1 MVVLLFRT
9 TPYENGAKHR
19 SSHGRTA
26 PVQECT
32 GVLEWN
38 DLRYFLAVYR
48 ARTLAGAA
56 RTLGVE
62 HTTVGRRLATMERAL
77 GATLFVR
84 TPGGLL
90 PTESAGQILPLAEQA
105 ERAVQGIERVAL
117 GEDSRPEGTVR
128 VTTSE
133 TFATFLGRRLGE
145 LHAKHPGVTV
155 EVLVGNANLDLTR
168 GEADIAIRIA
178 PTTQPDL
185 VCRKLAVAGWS
196 AYASQSYVA
205 AHGIPSPITNLSQHN
220 VIAFND
226 SLSKVPG
233 ALWLEAHGRAANVV
247 LRSGSIPAAWNAA
260 LGGLGIA
267 IVPCFLAEREDTI
280 VRLTPEL
287 LGTRDIFLVV
297 HPDLTRVARVR
308 VVMDFL
314 VDRFTRDASVLAGT
328 MPNPA

>member
-1 MVVLLFRT
+1 V
-9 TPYENGAKHR
+9 HD
-19 SSHGRTA
+19 
-26 PVQECT
+26 
-32 GVLEWN
+32 VLEWN

-56 RTLGVE
+56 RALEVE
-62 HTTVGRRLATMERAL
+62 HTTVGRRLAAMERAL

-105 ERAVQGIERVAL
+105 ERAVQGIERVAI
-117 GEDSRPEGTVR
+117 GEDSRAAGLVR

-133 TFATFLGRRLGE
+133 NFATFLGRMLGE

-155 EVLVGNANLDLTR
+155 EVLAGNATLDLTR
-168 GEADIAIRIA
+168 SEADIAIRLA
-178 PTTQPDL
+178 PTPQGEL
-185 VCRKLAVAGWS
+185 VCRKIATAGWS

-205 AHGIPSPITNLSQHN
+205 ERGIPTPITDLTNHN
-220 VIAFND
+220 VIGYND
-226 SLSKVPG
+226 SLSKSPG
-233 ALWLEAHGRAANVV
+233 AQWLEAHGQRASVV

-260 LGGLGIA
+260 VGGLGIA
-267 IVPCFLAEREDTI
+267 VVPCFITEREQGI

-287 LGTRDIFLVV
+287 LASHDVFLVV
-297 HPDLTRVARVR
+297 HPDLTRVARIR

-314 VDRFTRDASVLAGT
+314 VERFARDAELLSGIVSTSALA
-328 MPNPA
+328 

>member
-1 MVVLLFRT
+1 M
-9 TPYENGAKHR
+9 
-19 SSHGRTA
+19 
-26 PVQECT
+26 
-32 GVLEWN
+32 LEWN

-48 ARTLAGAA
+48 TRTLAGAA
-56 RTLGVE
+56 RSLGVE

-105 ERAVQGIERVAL
+105 ERALQSIERVAL
-117 GEDSRPEGTVR
+117 GEDSRPEGLVR

-133 TFATFLGRRLGE
+133 TFVMFLGRRLAE
-145 LHAKHPGVTV
+145 LHAKHPSITV
-155 EVLVGNANLDLTR
+155 EVLSGNANLDLTR
-168 GEADIAIRIA
+168 GEADLAVRIA
-178 PTTQPDL
+178 PTTQAEL
-185 VCRKLAVAGWS
+185 VCRKLVAAGWS
-196 AYASQSYVA
+196 AFASRSYVA
-205 AHGIPSPITNLSQHN
+205 THGVPTPITNLASHN

-233 ALWLEAHGRAANVV
+233 ARWLEAHAKGAHVV

-267 IVPCFLAEREDTI
+267 VVPCFLAEREPDML
-280 VRLTPEL
+280 RLTSEV
-287 LGTRDIFLVV
+287 LGSRDIFLVA
-297 HPDLTRVARVR
+297 HPDLARVARVR

-314 VDRFTRDASVLAGT
+314 IDRFSRDAELLSGAVAEGAG
-328 MPNPA
+328 

>member
-1 MVVLLFRT
+1 M
-9 TPYENGAKHR
+9 
-19 SSHGRTA
+19 
-26 PVQECT
+26 
-32 GVLEWN
+32 LEWN
-38 DLRYFLAVYR
+38 DLRFFLAVYR

-56 RTLGVE
+56 RSLGVD

-77 GATLFVR
+77 GATLFAR

-117 GEDSRPEGTVR
+117 GEDSRPEGPVR

-133 TFATFLGRRLGE
+133 TLAGFLGRRLGE

-155 EVLVGNANLDLTR
+155 EVLAGNANLDLIR

-178 PTTQPDL
+178 PTTQADL
-185 VCRKLAVAGWS
+185 VCRKLATAGWS
-196 AYASQSYVA
+196 AYAARTYVA
-205 AHGIPSPITNLSQHN
+205 VRGTPVPITDLTNHD
-220 VIAFND
+220 VVAFND

-233 ALWLEAHGRAANVV
+233 AQWIEAHGKAANVV

-260 LGGLGIA
+260 LGGLGIV
-267 IVPCFLAEREDTI
+267 IVPCLLAEREDAM
-280 VRLTPEL
+280 VRLTPEI
-287 LGTRDIFLVV
+287 LGSRDIALVV
-297 HPDLTRVARVR
+297 HPDLARVARVR

-314 VDRFTRDASVLAGT
+314 VERFARDAPILSGSPQRAAVDVSLV
-328 MPNPA
+328 PQSSDS